1 MNTINEYKINNIAKS
16 IFIPYDE
23 KYYRTHR
30 KIKIGLSVL
39 FCILIFTTNS
49 FGQSKVSQSD
59 QDSIKVQSI
68 AGPTSVE
75 YQLENDARSNSKS
88 SFWYALD
95 SLDQKKK
102 RFTDKTGF
110 SIGVDYNSQI
120 MGATETIGDDVGASG
135 VFRVFGKWNL
145 AGRNTPHEGG
155 LIYKIEHRH
164 KYTDLP
170 LREWGL
176 AGVGYAGFLQSVYN
190 DQNWRVTNLYWRQ
203 TFGTNKVVM
212 YAGFLDVTDWTD
224 VFALA
229 SPWSGFNN
237 LAFATSSGTMGG
249 LYPDGS
255 LGVMVS
261 TWLTDNVYAVAG
273 MIDANGTATEFY
285 KGFDTFFND
294 FETLKTL
301 EVGYTPGLESVFFQ
315 NAHITL
321 WQVDETAAAAS
332 GWGVIGSLSWGVG
345 NWFPY
350 LRGGWS
356 DGGGSSFY
364 TASISTGIGYNI
376 GGPNTLGIGL
386 NWNKPNEAVFGGG
399 LKDQYL
405 SEIFY
410 KWQVTHHSELTPSI
424 QLLGNP
430 ALNPN
435 KSFSAVFALRAR
447 VFL

>member
-1 MNTINEYKINNIAKS
+1 MKKTKGYKLYKNS
-16 IFIPYDE
+16 IFIQHNEPQSLASQ
-23 KYYRTHR
+23 KKKT
-30 KIKIGLSVL
+30 GFLVL
-39 FCILIFTTNS
+39 FCTLISITNS
-49 FGQSKVSQSD
+49 FGQNDVKQSD
-59 QDSIKVQSI
+59 QSSEKIYSLS
-68 AGPTSVE
+68 GPNSVE
-75 YQLENDARSNSKS
+75 HQLKEDSKS
-88 SFWYALD
+88 HSQATDIWYALD
-95 SLDQKKK
+95 SLDQRKK

-120 MGATETIGDDVGASG
+120 MGATETMGDDYAASG
-135 VFRVFGKWNL
+135 VFRVYGKWNL
-145 AGRNTPHEGG
+145 AGRGTAHEGG
-155 LIYKIEHRH
+155 LVYKIEHRH

-190 DQNWRVTNLYWRQ
+190 DQKFRVTNLYWRQ
-203 TFGTNKVVM
+203 TFGTDKVVV
-212 YAGFLDVTDWTD
+212 YAGFVDVTDWTD
-224 VFALA
+224 VYAMA

-255 LGVMVS
+255 LGVMIS
-261 TWLTDNVYAVAG
+261 AWLTKNIYVVAG
-273 MIDANGTATEFY
+273 MVDLHGDATEFY

-294 FETLKTL
+294 FETVKTF
-301 EVGYTPGLESVFFQ
+301 EVGYTPGLESVFFR
-315 NAHITL
+315 NAHLTF
-321 WQVDETAAAAS
+321 WQSDETTTATS
-332 GWGVIGSLSWGVG
+332 GWGAMGSVSWGIG
-345 NWFPY
+345 NWFPF

-356 DGGGSSFY
+356 DGGGNSFY
-364 TASISTGIGYNI
+364 KASISTGIGYNI
-376 GGPNTLGIGL
+376 AGPNTLGVGL
-386 NWNKPNEAVFGGG
+386 NWNKPNEAFFGGN

-410 KWQVTHHSELTPSI
+410 KWQVTHHTELTPSI

-435 KSFSAVFALRAR
+435 SSFTTVFALRAR